1 VKVFRKQMNPTLILI
16 LIAFVLSLVSCY
28 QSAESSL
35 DRRIRRVENGLLS
48 AQNDPP
54 WKRMSLEERMAFYN
68 VPGVSIAVI
77 DEYQVEWAKGY
88 GVLQPGQKEPV
99 TPETLLQTGSIAK
112 PVVTVAALNAVE
124 RGLVDL
130 DGDVNQSLVSWRI
143 PDNEFTVDEKVTLRR
158 LLSHSAGVA
167 AVGFRGYAQGEEI
180 PTMPQIMNGDPP
192 ANSPPVRV
200 EAVPWTQWLYSNG
213 GYMIVQQ
220 LLEDVTGR
228 PFSDYMQEVV
238 LEPWGLAASTFE
250 WPLPEDR
257 WEIAAS
263 GHRVDGRVIPGR
275 WHTYPEMGSGAS
287 MWSTPT
293 DMAQFA
299 IALMNSYNG
308 LPDQVLSQDM
318 AIQMLSPQF
327 EEWGLGLFLGDDGG
341 DRFYFMHDGAND
353 GYETVMVGYPQR
365 GQGVVIM
372 TNADSGA
379 ALWQEILNSVSVE
392 YGLVSDNT
400 YLYVGTALAIGLA
413 VLGILLLRRKK

>member
-88 GVLQPGQKEPV
+88 GVLQAGQKEPV

-200 EAVPWTQWLYSNG
+200 EAVPGTQWLYSNG

>member
-1 VKVFRKQMNPTLILI
+1 
-16 LIAFVLSLVSCY
+16 
-28 QSAESSL
+28 
-35 DRRIRRVENGLLS
+35 
-48 AQNDPP
+48 
-54 WKRMSLEERMAFYN
+54 MSLEERMAFYN

-88 GVLQPGQKEPV
+88 GVLQAGQKEPV

-200 EAVPWTQWLYSNG
+200 EAVPGTQWLYSNG

-287 MWSTPT
+287 MWATPT
-293 DMAQFA
+293 DMAHFA